1 MHPREKVRNI
11 KTEILKII
19 HMLEEIFALDS
30 CMAASKIIKAKI
42 KRQKEQICNI
52 TWTIAI
58 FLLAIF

>member
-1 MHPREKVRNI
+1 M
-11 KTEILKII
+11 LKII
-19 HMLEEIFALDS
+19 HILEEIFALDS